1 MRAITAVPPPA
12 GNPTTRWSGRLA
24 GCAQAHGPAPRS
36 AGAASRCA
44 SAWRRVGMA
53 RPSCFLLRLLAGLLV
68 RLLGDRALL
77 LDRRREL
84 LGRIDRGDEPA
95 IDQHAILESR
105 LADDLTDRGGGPV
118 VCLRGA

>member
-1 MRAITAVPPPA
+1 MRAITSVPPPA

-36 AGAASRCA
+36 AGAASGCA
-44 SAWRRVGMA
+44 SAWRRGGLA
-53 RPSCFLLRLLAGLLV
+53 RASGSLLGPQAGLLDH
-68 RLLGDRALL
+68 LLGDRALL

-95 IDQHAILESR
+95 IDQHAILE
-105 LADDLTDRGGGPV
+105 
-118 VCLRGA
+118 